1 MIVNNNIIGVV
12 TYLSCARFLVILI
25 LVQWTWLC
33 NCLCNYLKEEG
44 SVVYC
49 GFVVFPVLWF
59 L

>member
-49 GFVVFPVLWF
+49 SFVVFPVLWF